1 MGYLL
6 RMSAEIRDWLIEFRA
21 HDPVAAGRVGQALTA
36 LLGEG
41 DSLGPPMVVSLAGP
55 ARPDPREALDVSYQ
69 HQLEQMQIVR
79 RAVADAATLA
89 QDVRAEIAELESRQ
103 EALGGRHR
111 RAVDEGETELADQAE
126 AELAAARN
134 QAGELRQLL
143 PGVVDSERKLTERSM
158 RLQTRTDAFRTRKET
173 LKARY
178 TAALAELA
186 VLQTIGAVEQEM
198 GGPGAPADQADA
210 LAAAAKGKLRE
221 IKDEIEREL
230 RSVFPETDLAETP
243 PEPGLLELRPGAPGD
258 SEVRI
263 LFAAEP
269 PGTALLIAV
278 LEGRDPVRSEHSEA
292 VLVASR
298 VLRRVRAGRDPEA
311 AECAFDDT
319 AAFLDEFFP
328 GEAAR
333 LRSARPRSSPGTVP
347 GRWRN
352 SGPVAGSPRPRSP
365 SG

>member
-1 MGYLL
+1 
-6 RMSAEIRDWLIEFRA
+6 
-21 HDPVAAGRVGQALTA
+21 
-36 LLGEG
+36 
-41 DSLGPPMVVSLAGP
+41 
-55 ARPDPREALDVSYQ
+55 VSYQ

-269 PGTALLIAV
+269 PGAALVIAV
-278 LEGRDPVRSEHSEA
+278 LADREA
-292 VLVASR
+292 VAGQYLEAAVLASEE
-298 VLRRVRAGRDPEA
+298 LRRVRAGLAPEA
-311 AECAFDDT
+311 AAVSFEDPGS
-319 AAFLDEFFP
+319 FLREFFP
-328 GEAAR
+328 DDAAD
-333 LRSARPRSSPGTVP
+333 
-347 GRWRN
+347 
-352 SGPVAGSPRPRSP
+352 VAAGAETLATGSR
-365 SG
+365 